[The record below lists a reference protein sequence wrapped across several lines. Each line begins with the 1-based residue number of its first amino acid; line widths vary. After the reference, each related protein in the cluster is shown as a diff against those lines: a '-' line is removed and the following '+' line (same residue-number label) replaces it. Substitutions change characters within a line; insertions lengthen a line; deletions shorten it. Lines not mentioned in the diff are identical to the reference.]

1 MRDWVRRGGEP
12 GRKSPLDHWRCT
24 SAALSLLACD
34 RVRGRG
40 CTTGCTCCGCGRS
53 TESPHRGTTLSR
65 VCVFNLVPYSHHT
78 HHAYAV
84 HLHDQRLPIAL
95 GLAWPGLRLAVAP
108 DEEVSLSGC
117 APVARP
123 IRLPCRQG
131 CRVRAGSRSW
141 HCIKTL
147 DRHSPTP
154 AHPSRPPPRR
164 RGASSRK
171 RC

>member
-1 MRDWVRRGGEP
+1 MCTSEHAPGHVRGWVRRRGESE
-12 GRKSPLDHWRCT
+12 RKSPLDHWRCT

-34 RVRGRG
+34 RVRG
-40 CTTGCTCCGCGRS
+40 CTTGCGRS

-131 CRVRAGSRSW
+131 CRVRAGSRPW
-141 HCIKTL
+141 HCIKTGAL
-147 DRHSPTP
+147 PTHRD
-154 AHPSRPPPRR
+154 APPP
-164 RGASSRK
+164 RGASSLNP
-171 RC
+171 C